1 LPRRLFRLIGE
12 LALRGAAA
20 LPLALRGAAALLL
33 RFLFLAAGQLLE
45 LLGEL
50 VDLLVGLLLRGALR
64 GLVLIGHLVDLELEQ
79 VSELL
84 GHRLLAA
91 AAPAAALLLLL
102 RADLGLVLFLGLL
115 EVLEGAVLG
124 GQGRIGRRR

>member
-1 LPRRLFRLIGE
+1 RCLGLVREG
-12 LALRGAAA
+12 ALRVAAA
-20 LPLALRGAAALLL
+20 LALSRRRLAARALGFLLL
-33 RFLFLAAGQLLE
+33 PPRQLLQ

-64 GLVLIGHLVDLELEQ
+64 GLVLVGHLVDFELEQ
-79 VSELL
+79 VRELV